1 MYWQSVK
8 KNTRRKTCLVSEKRT
23 NDDRKKTEAHTCGLL
38 PQTDGMPVIPKKRLS
53 SKNENRR
60 MVIL

>member
-23 NDDRKKTEAHTCGLL
+23 NDDRKKTEAHTWELS
-38 PQTDGMPVIPKKRLS
+38 PQTDGMPVIPKKRLF
-53 SKNENRR
+53 SKTENRR